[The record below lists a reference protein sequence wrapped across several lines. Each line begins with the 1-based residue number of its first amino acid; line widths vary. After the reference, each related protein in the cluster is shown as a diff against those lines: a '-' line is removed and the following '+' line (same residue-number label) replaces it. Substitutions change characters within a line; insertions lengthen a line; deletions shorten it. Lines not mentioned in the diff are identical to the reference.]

1 MKKYKLVIT
10 DKREQAEK
18 LDDALHLEEC
28 SYNPEYLRLLGEC
41 AISKNSELQYKIYE
55 L

>member
-10 DKREQAEK
+10 YKREQAEK
-18 LDDALHLEEC
+18 RGGALYFEEN
-28 SYNPEYLRLLGEC
+28 SYNPEYLRCLGEC
-41 AISKNSELQYKIYE
+41 AISKNSDLQYNIYE

>member
-10 DKREQAEK
+10 YKREQAEK
-18 LDDALHLEEC
+18 RGDALHLEEC
-28 SYNPEYLRLLGEC
+28 SYNPEYLRSLGEC
-41 AISKNSELQYKIYE
+41 AISKNSDLQYNVYE

>member
-1 MKKYKLVIT
+1 MKRYKLIIT
-10 DKREQAEK
+10 YKRG
-18 LDDALHLEEC
+18 DALHLEEC

-41 AISKNSELQYKIYE
+41 AISKNSDLQYKIYE

>member
-10 DKREQAEK
+10 YKREQAEK
-18 LDDALHLEEC
+18 RGDALYLEKD
-28 SYNPEYLRLLGEC
+28 SYNPEYLRIIAER
-41 AISKNSELQYKIYE
+41 AISKNSDLQYKIYE

>member
-1 MKKYKLVIT
+1 MKEYKLIIT
-10 DKREQAEK
+10 HKRDQAEK
-18 LDDALHLEEC
+18 RGGALYLEEC
-28 SYNPEYLRLLGEC
+28 SYNPEYLRSLGEC